1 MAVAASAK
9 AWPGRFERLR
19 FRDVAV
25 PDVDLMTVLQ
35 RAAHEADTHQT
46 RAEKC
51 NLHDFSLR
59 GDARRS
65 FPVARCRRSGSSY
78 PNCPTVQR
86 LRQLG
91 PRVLAPRSPGWN
103 ALEMT

>member
-1 MAVAASAK
+1 MNPIDPIDGRGRMREGAG
-9 AWPGRFERLR
+9 PGRFERLR

-35 RAAHEADTHQT
+35 RAAREAGTHQT

-59 GDARRS
+59 GDAHRS
-65 FPVARCRRSGSSY
+65 FPVADPMR
-78 PNCPTVQR
+78 TI
-86 LRQLG
+86 
-91 PRVLAPRSPGWN
+91 
-103 ALEMT
+103 